1 MKKFFKRVAKYFS
14 DVRLELKKVHWPTRR
29 ETALFTGIVLITV
42 VVIGLLFWGLDNL
55 FLSILQLI
63 IRA

>member
-1 MKKFFKRVAKYFS
+1 MKTFFKRVAKYFY

-29 ETALFTGIVLITV
+29 ETTIFTGIVLVTV
-42 VVIGLLFWGLDNL
+42 MVIGFLFWGLDNL
-55 FLSILQLI
+55 FLSLLQLI